1 MSKEG
6 GMNHRIEIGKERG
19 ETRKEGSIFRIEEQE
34 RIQEEGRILR
44 GIIGMTLKIQ
54 EIFQER

>member
-1 MSKEG
+1 MNKEG
-6 GMNHRIEIGKERG
+6 GMSHKIKTGKGKG

-44 GIIGMTLKIQ
+44 GIIGMTLGIQ
-54 EIFQER
+54 GIFQER